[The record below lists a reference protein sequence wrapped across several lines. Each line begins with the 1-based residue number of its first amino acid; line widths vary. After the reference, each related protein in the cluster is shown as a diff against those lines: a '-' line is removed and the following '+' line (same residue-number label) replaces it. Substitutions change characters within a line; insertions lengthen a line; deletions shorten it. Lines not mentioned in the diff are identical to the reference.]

1 MLNKTPR
8 KFEYVWYLL
17 NILAFIAYFIFA
29 LSLEPRDRATPL
41 SGVNAVY
48 LATLVFSFV
57 GLFFYSE
64 RIPRK
69 YKSGYITREEY
80 PYFYWFLLTVLFLVG
95 FSLLFRY

>member
-1 MLNKTPR
+1 MLNKIPR
-8 KFEYVWYLL
+8 KFERVWYLV

-29 LSLEPRDRATPL
+29 LSLEPTGRTTPV
-41 SGVNAVY
+41 SGANAVY

-64 RIPRK
+64 RIPRR

-80 PYFYWFLLTVLFLVG
+80 PYFYWFLLIVLLLVG
-95 FSLLFRY
+95 FSLLLRF